1 MGKKLLLLSL
11 LCSAP
16 ATAVM
21 LSFLFSFYSP
31 IGTGTVGEMQSFLL
45 GVLFLTVIPTVT
57 ILYFYRKGIVDIEL
71 SERKL
76 RTPFYAIGMVSQMMA
91 AIVFYSLHDNIMF
104 VTAMAYAIVT
114 ALMMFI
120 NLKWKISAHASGVAG
135 PVTALYSVY
144 GSQILP
150 LYLLLLPIFAL
161 RLKLKAHNIWQLIG
175 GTVLATVVTYVV
187 YGMML

>member
-11 LCSAP
+11 FCSAP

-31 IGTGTVGEMQSFLL
+31 IGTGTVGGMQSFLL
-45 GVLFLTVIPTVT
+45 GALFLTVIPTMT
-57 ILYFYRKGIVDIEL
+57 ILYFYRKGIIDIEL
-71 SERKL
+71 SERRL
-76 RTPFYAIGMVSQMMA
+76 RTPFYAVGMMSQMMA
-91 AIVFYSLHDNIMF
+91 AIVFYSIHDSIMF
-104 VTAMAYAIVT
+104 VTSMAYAIVT
-114 ALMMFI
+114 VLMMFI

-135 PVTALYSVY
+135 PVTAIYAVY
-144 GSQILP
+144 GSQTLP

-175 GTVLATVVTYVV
+175 GTLLATIVTYVV
-187 YGMML
+187 YSMML